1 VDEPT
6 SAPPQTIEGRVV
18 AVLRTADPGH
28 FETVAVETLALGLA
42 GIDGDRHAGHVRR
55 SGGREPWYARGTPI
69 RNDRQVTV
77 VSVEEL
83 AEVAARLGVAVVEP
97 AWIGANLVIEG
108 VPRLSFLPRGSRIV
122 LAGGAVVAVEDQ
134 NAPCRIAG
142 RGIAGH
148 LGDAALELAFP
159 REARGLRGVVASVE
173 RAGEVATG
181 DTATVKVPEQWLYRP

>member
-1 VDEPT
+1 MDEPT
-6 SAPPQTIEGRVV
+6 IAPPRTVEGRVV
-18 AVLRTADPGH
+18 AVLATADIAE
-28 FETVAVETLALGLA
+28 FETVPVAALALGLA
-42 GIDGDRHAGHVRR
+42 GIEGDRHAGHVRR

-77 VSVEEL
+77 VSVEDL

-122 LAGGAVVAVEDQ
+122 LAGGAVIAVEGQ
-134 NAPCRIAG
+134 NAPCRIVG
-142 RGIAGH
+142 RAIAGH

-159 REARGLRGVVASVE
+159 REAKRLRGLVAAVE
-173 RAGEVATG
+173 RAGEARPG
-181 DTATVKVPEQWLYRP
+181 DTATIKLPEQWIYRP